1 MSFPEILGGGE
12 AGRTGISRAL
22 FHFSSNN
29 ATVPDFI
36 FQNKIFPVYR
46 FILQNLKIALVMLRQ
61 AQQAWFDES
70 TNLRSLS
77 LSKGTNPRSLSLLIN
92 ARRLLNHSK
101 QTNN

>member
-1 MSFPEILGGGE
+1 
-12 AGRTGISRAL
+12 
-22 FHFSSNN
+22 
-29 ATVPDFI
+29 
-36 FQNKIFPVYR
+36 
-46 FILQNLKIALVMLRQ
+46 MLRQ